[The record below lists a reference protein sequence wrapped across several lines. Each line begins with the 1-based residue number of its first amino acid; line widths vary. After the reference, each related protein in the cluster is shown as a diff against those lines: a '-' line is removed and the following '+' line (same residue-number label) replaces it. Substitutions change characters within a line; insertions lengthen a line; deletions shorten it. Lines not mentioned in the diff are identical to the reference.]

1 MERMAE
7 EYTQELYSMPEGALD
22 GLMRCAIVALGL
34 QERYSVV
41 AACKFVVRDIW
52 RVSFSILIALI
63 SARNIPSDMHQGCA
77 FAGLVKSSTGETALG
92 PTRGTIHQL

>member
-41 AACKFVVRDIW
+41 AACKFVERDMW
-52 RVSFSILIALI
+52 RASFSILIAII

-77 FAGLVKSSTGETALG
+77 FAKSCSRVSRTDVLCPGIAG
-92 PTRGTIHQL
+92 GH